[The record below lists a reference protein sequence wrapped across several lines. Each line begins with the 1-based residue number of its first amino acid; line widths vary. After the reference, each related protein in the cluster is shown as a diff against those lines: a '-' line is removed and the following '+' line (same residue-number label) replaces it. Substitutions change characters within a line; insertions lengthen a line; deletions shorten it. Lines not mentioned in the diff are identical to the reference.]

1 MAKTDALTEL
11 KKQIKANE
19 IKGLYLMYGD
29 ESYMRESYVKKI
41 SSIID
46 DCGFPDFNKI
56 IIDGKNL
63 TPEIAED
70 AIESFPMM
78 SEQKL
83 ILIKD
88 SGIFS
93 KASEEQ
99 KEYWSKRLD
108 KLPDYAV
115 VIFDEQSV
123 DKRSALY
130 KKASK
135 VGFAVEFGY
144 MTAADSITWVEREA
158 RNAGLKISK
167 DVAAYF
173 VSVCDE
179 GLSNLR
185 NELDKLI
192 SYCSEQITKTD
203 IDKIVSKAIGI
214 RVFEL
219 TDCIMA
225 KNADGALKI
234 LYDLKTVKESAFK
247 LLYLLSGSFD
257 KMLKCSLLLSNGENN
272 VSIAAKVGI
281 APFLVNKYS
290 NAARGFGENYLV
302 HRIIEVADLDLAI
315 KNGEIDEWSAL
326 EQYVINACEKL
337 Q

>member
-1 MAKTDALTEL
+1 MAKADALTEL
-11 KKQIKANE
+11 KKQIKE
-19 IKGLYLMYGD
+19 KSIGGLYLMYGD
-29 ESYMRESYVKKI
+29 ESYMREEYVKKL
-41 SSIID
+41 SSLID

-56 IIDGKNL
+56 VIDGKNL
-63 TPEIAED
+63 SPSAAED

-83 ILIKD
+83 VLIKD

-93 KASEEQ
+93 KATEEQ
-99 KEYWSKRLD
+99 KEYWSNRFEHI
-108 KLPDYAV
+108 PDYAV
-115 VIFDEQSV
+115 LIFDEQGI

-130 KKASK
+130 KKCVK
-135 VGFAVEFGY
+135 VGLAVEFGY
-144 MTAADSITWVEREA
+144 MSSSDSVTWVEREA

-167 DVAAYF
+167 DTAAYF
-173 VSVCDE
+173 VGVCDE

-203 IDKIVSKAIGI
+203 IDKIVSKAISV

-219 TDCIMA
+219 ADCIMA

-234 LYDLKTVKESAFK
+234 LYDLKTVRESAFK
-247 LLYLLSGSFD
+247 LLYLLSSSFD
-257 KMLKCSLLLSNGENN
+257 KMLRCSLLLSEGESNA
-272 VSIAAKVGI
+272 SIAAKVGI
-281 APFLVNKYS
+281 APFLVGKYS

-302 HRIIEVADLDLAI
+302 HRIVEVADLDLAV
-315 KNGEIDEWSAL
+315 KSGEIDEWSAL